1 MAQLLT
7 NPTCGWL
14 FPFVESLSGRKV
26 ERDDLFACVRDE
38 QVAMFLAI
46 WVVQVPIEL
55 SARTIARRIPGPNVP
70 ADV

>member
-14 FPFVESLSGRKV
+14 FPLVESLSGRKV

-38 QVAMFLAI
+38 QVAVFPGINDRRERSLGRDEYFESAPPFL
-46 WVVQVPIEL
+46 
-55 SARTIARRIPGPNVP
+55 
-70 ADV
+70 